1 MPLEVTIK
9 IDCDMCGIELGTF
22 EGDYLPREG
31 ELEDDYGFRCDDCEW
46 KLKNEQKDEWEISQG
61 Y

>member
-1 MPLEVTIK
+1 
-9 IDCDMCGIELGTF
+9 MCGIELGTF